1 MSLRNLMLEALVPRL
16 MAWKLA
22 TAFVLTAE
30 SWLGPERTHSGEEA
44 VLTIGGSRHERLGVI
59 RRVRKTPGAAFA
71 PPEWL
76 PADALDENYFRLLP
90 CGQSIVTTEEAT
102 MLAAVFGEDGEL
114 PARLTGSE
122 PCRQSEHSNGTA
134 GSKSP
139 ASRSSSCRT
148 SGRRPFPNRG
158 AWCARWRT
166 ESQRRFAR
174 QRSRH

>member
-1 MSLRNLMLEALVPRL
+1 MSLRNLMLEDLERGLAIFRAGHEVVPSWRILSPEGDFVIVTRFDPDKPDQREQMLALVPRL

-44 VLTIGGSRHERLGVI
+44 VLTIGVSRHERLGVI
-59 RRVRKTPGAAFA
+59 RRVRKTPSVGFA

-90 CGQSIVTTEEAT
+90 YGQSIVTTEEAT

-114 PARLTGSE
+114 PAR
-122 PCRQSEHSNGTA
+122 P
-134 GSKSP
+134 
-139 ASRSSSCRT
+139 SS
-148 SGRRPFPNRG
+148 
-158 AWCARWRT
+158 
-166 ESQRRFAR
+166 
-174 QRSRH
+174 